1 MQSSVV
7 LHGFGAFNTRT
18 GAIRGWLKDCV
29 YLARMPNPD
38 VQYSIYRP
46 SNPRPFV
53 AMTNPVARSALP
65 SVRETAKKTRAK
77 THAPAAAAPTTDQI
91 YARIL
96 TAILERRLLPG
107 TQLIEERLAN
117 IFSVSR
123 TKVREAIGRLVHDC
137 IAINIPNRGAFV
149 SSPSVE
155 QAREVF
161 AARRL
166 IEPALVRI
174 VAAQVTAK
182 QVAVLRAHLK
192 REDTARQ
199 SADQR
204 AIVALSGEFHFL
216 LADMAGN
223 SFLSRTLR
231 ELETLSALVIILF
244 GASDSY
250 ICPGDHPAL
259 VDAIEA
265 GDKTRAAKLMLHH
278 LEHVER
284 SIDLREDD
292 KPSVTLE
299 DIFTA

>member
-1 MQSSVV
+1 MTSTLSRSP
-7 LHGFGAFNTRT
+7 TPRSRT
-18 GAIRGWLKDCV
+18 A
-29 YLARMPNPD
+29 
-38 VQYSIYRP
+38 
-46 SNPRPFV
+46 
-53 AMTNPVARSALP
+53 
-65 SVRETAKKTRAK
+65 TAKAVVGTSGLAG
-77 THAPAAAAPTTDQI
+77 APSTDQI

-107 TQLIEERLAN
+107 TQLIEERLAR
-117 IFSVSR
+117 IFEVSR

-137 IAINIPNRGAFV
+137 IAVNIPNRGAFV
-149 SSPSVE
+149 SSPSAA

-174 VAAQVTAK
+174 VASRITSR
-182 QVAVLRAHLK
+182 QVAALRTHLDQ
-192 REDTARQ
+192 EQAARQ
-199 SADQR
+199 TADAR
-204 AIVALSGEFHFL
+204 HIVSLSGEFHFL

-223 SFLSRTLR
+223 SFLARTLR

-265 GDKTRAAKLMLHH
+265 GDEDRAAELMLHH
-278 LEHVER
+278 LDHVER
-284 SIDLREDD
+284 SIDLRSQD
-292 KPSVTLE
+292 KSPVTLE
-299 DIFTA
+299 DIFCT